1 MQICISVPLRAFWP
15 VLSSAYYWIL
25 LICIATV
32 PNRGKYTHLGCY
44 VVDVSRSAEG
54 KVFRF
59 YCERL
64 GRDLSETNV
73 SSFLKFSTSSQN
85 AKFHIHR
92 SHMEIGLSELIKRG
106 HTSCLHWKQL
116 IRFRI
121 WSQSFS
127 QKMSILRFKDLK
139 LLWLIGHSWSP
150 KISNFSLYISI
161 VCQEN
166 ILWTSPFLL
175 GGWISYQSFKKRGR
189 WGLTWSQFLDA
200 SCWGR
205 RSHLRLYISIVCQ
218 ENILWTSPFLLGGW
232 ITYQSF
238 QKRGRWDLTWP
249 QFLDGSCWGR
259 WRWHFSGRRRGAV
272 FT

>member
-1 MQICISVPLRAFWP
+1 MKP
-15 VLSSAYYWIL
+15 
-25 LICIATV
+25 
-32 PNRGKYTHLGCY
+32 
-44 VVDVSRSAEG
+44 
-54 KVFRF
+54 
-59 YCERL
+59 
-64 GRDLSETNV
+64 
-73 SSFLKFSTSSQN
+73 KFSPKN
-85 AKFHIHR
+85 
-92 SHMEIGLSELIKRG
+92 G
-106 HTSCLHWKQL
+106 
-116 IRFRI
+116 
-121 WSQSFS
+121 
-127 QKMSILRFKDLK
+127 ILRFQDLK

-150 KISNFSLYISI
+150 KITNFRLYISI

-166 ILWTSPFLL
+166 LLWTSPFLL

-205 RSHLRLYISIVCQ
+205 GSYFRLYISIVCQ

-238 QKRGRWDLTWP
+238 QKRGRWDLTWS

-259 WRWHFSGRRRGAV
+259 WAWHFSGRGRGAV